1 MTNISLQIQ
10 EIQQTPSVIN
20 LRKSIPRHII
30 VKKLKAKEKKKF
42 LKLVRENDSYKGT
55 KMWIIADFASEIIE
69 ARKQ

>member
-1 MTNISLQIQ
+1 MTNINLQIQ

-42 LKLVRENDSYKGT
+42 LRLVRENDSYKGT
-55 KMWIIADFASEIIE
+55 KM
-69 ARKQ
+69 